1 MSNTIQKGHPGGLY
15 LLFTVEMWERF
26 SYYGMRAIFILY
38 LTKALLMDTEAA
50 GSIYGIYTSLVY
62 ATPLLGGFIADRY
75 WGNRRSILVGG
86 ILMAIAQFL
95 MFFSA
100 SAYGDPSSSIP
111 IMYASLGFLIL
122 GNGFFKPNISSMVGT
137 LYPKGDSRVDSAY
150 TIFYMG
156 INAGA
161 LVAPLVCGGLGDT
174 GSAADFKWGFLCA
187 GIGMVI
193 GTIIMLLGQNKY
205 IVDPEGEP
213 IGMKPSFYKDKRAAE
228 GKTEEETKEVLTK
241 VEKDRI
247 WAIFIITAFV
257 IAFWAAFEQA
267 GASLTIFADQ
277 NTDRGLFGFTVPASF
292 FQSINPIFIVMFA
305 PIFSVLWSTLA
316 SRGKEPSSPMKM
328 VWGLALLALGYVV
341 ITFSVK
347 DMGMESKIS
356 MFFLIGMYFLHTC
369 GELAISPVGL
379 SVVNKLSPRRFA
391 SMMMAVFFLSSVVG
405 NFTAGLFSGIIP
417 QPEVKE
423 ILYVENSGY
432 SAEDIQLYTAN
443 LITKSD
449 NPLEGCLTKSYR
461 KINTKFE
468 DNKLADNKKRYSKKD
483 ATNLNAML
491 LFEGQDSLNIS
502 FTNAANTA
510 KDLRSEKTVAA
521 YAKNKDVMV
530 RDVVI
535 NGQHVASYVFQ
546 NSQKQIFGMKI
557 NTLYSFFIIFI
568 VMAGA
573 TSILL
578 LLLHKRLEKL
588 MHGIR

>member
-1 MSNTIQKGHPGGLY
+1 
-15 LLFTVEMWERF
+15 
-26 SYYGMRAIFILY
+26 
-38 LTKALLMDTEAA
+38 
-50 GSIYGIYTSLVY
+50 
-62 ATPLLGGFIADRY
+62 
-75 WGNRRSILVGG
+75 
-86 ILMAIAQFL
+86 
-95 MFFSA
+95 
-100 SAYGDPSSSIP
+100 
-111 IMYASLGFLIL
+111 
-122 GNGFFKPNISSMVGT
+122 
-137 LYPKGDSRVDSAY
+137 
-150 TIFYMG
+150 
-156 INAGA
+156 
-161 LVAPLVCGGLGDT
+161 
-174 GSAADFKWGFLCA
+174 
-187 GIGMVI
+187 
-193 GTIIMLLGQNKY
+193 
-205 IVDPEGEP
+205 
-213 IGMKPSFYKDKRAAE
+213 
-228 GKTEEETKEVLTK
+228 
-241 VEKDRI
+241 
-247 WAIFIITAFV
+247 
-257 IAFWAAFEQA
+257 
-267 GASLTIFADQ
+267 
-277 NTDRGLFGFTVPASF
+277 
-292 FQSINPIFIVMFA
+292 MFA

-341 ITFSVK
+341 IAFSVK

-369 GELAISPVGL
+369 GELAISPVVL

-432 SAEDIQLYTAN
+432 SEADIQLYTAN
-443 LITKSD
+443 LMTKSD

-468 DNKLADNKKRYSKKD
+468 DNKLADNKKRYTKKD

-491 LFEGQDSLNIS
+491 LFKGQDSLSMS

-510 KDLRSEKTVAA
+510 KGVRSEKTVAA

-535 NGQHVASYVFQ
+535 NGEHVASYVFQ
-546 NSQKQIFGMKI
+546 NSQKQIFGVTI

>member
-1 MSNTIQKGHPGGLY
+1 MSNSLQKGHPGGLY

-100 SAYGDPSSSIP
+100 SAYGDPGASIP
-111 IMYASLGFLIL
+111 IMYTSLGFLIL

-161 LVAPLVCGGLGDT
+161 LIAPLVCGGLGDT
-174 GSAADFKWGFLCA
+174 GNSADFKWGFLMA

-205 IVDPEGEP
+205 IVTPDGEP
-213 IGMKPSFYKDKRAAE
+213 IGMKPSFYKNKKSE
-228 GKTEEETKEVLTK
+228 GEGASDDSSSQSLTK

-247 WAIFIITAFV
+247 WAIFIITGFV
-257 IAFWAAFEQA
+257 IAFWSAFEQA

-292 FQSINPIFIVMFA
+292 FQSINPIFIVIFA
-305 PIFSVLWSTLA
+305 PLFSMLWSSLA
-316 SRGKEPSSPMKM
+316 TRGKEPSSPLKM
-328 VWGLALLALGYVV
+328 VWGLALLALGYVL
-341 ITFSVK
+341 IAFSVK
-347 DMGMESKIS
+347 GIGMESKIS

-379 SVVNKLSPRRFA
+379 SVVNKLSPARFA

-423 ILYVENSGY
+423 IVYAKNTGY
-432 SAEDIQLYTAN
+432 SKEDIKLYTAN
-443 LITKSD
+443 LLTKSD
-449 NPLEGCLTKSYR
+449 NPLEGAITKPYE
-461 KINTKFE
+461 KE
-468 DNKLADNKKRYSKKD
+468 NKKFSEEKLKENKKQIKSKEFTLLKGSLVFDKD
-483 ATNLNAML
+483 TV
-491 LFEGQDSLNIS
+491 SVS
-502 FTNAANTA
+502 FTNAENIGKVKRNTSMT
-510 KDLRSEKTVAA
+510 KA
-521 YAKNKDVMV
+521 YDNDKNVMV

-535 NGQHVASYVFQ
+535 NGEHVASYIFQ
-546 NSQKQIFGMKI
+546 NSSKKLFGIEI

-573 TSILL
+573 TSVLL
-578 LLLHKRLEKL
+578 FFLHKRLEKL

>member
-1 MSNTIQKGHPGGLY
+1 
-15 LLFTVEMWERF
+15 
-26 SYYGMRAIFILY
+26 
-38 LTKALLMDTEAA
+38 
-50 GSIYGIYTSLVY
+50 
-62 ATPLLGGFIADRY
+62 
-75 WGNRRSILVGG
+75 
-86 ILMAIAQFL
+86 
-95 MFFSA
+95 
-100 SAYGDPSSSIP
+100 
-111 IMYASLGFLIL
+111 
-122 GNGFFKPNISSMVGT
+122 
-137 LYPKGDSRVDSAY
+137 
-150 TIFYMG
+150 
-156 INAGA
+156 
-161 LVAPLVCGGLGDT
+161 
-174 GSAADFKWGFLCA
+174 
-187 GIGMVI
+187 
-193 GTIIMLLGQNKY
+193 
-205 IVDPEGEP
+205 
-213 IGMKPSFYKDKRAAE
+213 
-228 GKTEEETKEVLTK
+228 
-241 VEKDRI
+241 
-247 WAIFIITAFV
+247 
-257 IAFWAAFEQA
+257 
-267 GASLTIFADQ
+267 
-277 NTDRGLFGFTVPASF
+277 
-292 FQSINPIFIVMFA
+292 
-305 PIFSVLWSTLA
+305 
-316 SRGKEPSSPMKM
+316 MKM

-341 ITFSVK
+341 IAFSVK

-432 SAEDIQLYTAN
+432 SEADIQLYTAN

-491 LFEGQDSLNIS
+491 LFEGQDSLNMS

-510 KDLRSEKTVAA
+510 KDVRSEKTVAA